1 MKINKF
7 LSVSENK
14 CSVVEIAQK
23 TIQRRIYSYMTEN
36 ETLQFINILPFVIH
50 SYNNTYHRGVLA
62 TPQQAKSI
70 EFQNKILSQNL
81 KKYHSI
87 KNVTLKPKYRVGD
100 YVRVSLRSPF
110 KRSYNLQNSYAKY
123 EIYKISLKNTLHP
136 KYFLKH
142 INSPIKLENGY
153 FFEKDLVLVKNDTF
167 RGNIIKERK
176 LKNGKKQFLFSYKGY
191 PQSFNEWISEDQLAG
206 I

>member
-1 MKINKF
+1 M
-7 LSVSENK
+7 
-14 CSVVEIAQK
+14 A
-23 TIQRRIYSYMTEN
+23 
-36 ETLQFINILPFVIH
+36 
-50 SYNNTYHRGVLA
+50 
-62 TPQQAKSI
+62 
-70 EFQNKILSQNL
+70 
-81 KKYHSI
+81 
-87 KNVTLKPKYRVGD
+87 
-100 YVRVSLRSPF
+100 
-110 KRSYNLQNSYAKY
+110 NSYAKY

-153 FFEKDLVLVKNDTF
+153 FFEKDLVLVKNDAF

>member
-62 TPQQAKSI
+62 TPQQAK
-70 EFQNKILSQNL
+70 
-81 KKYHSI
+81 
-87 KNVTLKPKYRVGD
+87 V
-100 YVRVSLRSPF
+100 
-110 KRSYNLQNSYAKY
+110 
-123 EIYKISLKNTLHP
+123 
-136 KYFLKH
+136 
-142 INSPIKLENGY
+142 
-153 FFEKDLVLVKNDTF
+153 
-167 RGNIIKERK
+167 
-176 LKNGKKQFLFSYKGY
+176 
-191 PQSFNEWISEDQLAG
+191 
-206 I
+206 